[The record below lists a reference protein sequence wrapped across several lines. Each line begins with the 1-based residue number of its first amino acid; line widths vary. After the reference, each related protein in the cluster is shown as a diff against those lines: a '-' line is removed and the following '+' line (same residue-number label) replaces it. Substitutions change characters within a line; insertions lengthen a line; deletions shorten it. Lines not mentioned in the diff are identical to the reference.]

1 MSAIQVA
8 AIFSRNLLQQTT
20 LSTNLLEKN
29 FQNSGWK
36 VTKVTIKIL
45 NTKKQQNLFF
55 LALWQ
60 FDKCYLA
67 KYIFATKSRVF
78 NILVLE

>member
-8 AIFSRNLLQQTT
+8 AIFSQPVA
-20 LSTNLLEKN
+20 TNYSFHKFIRKI

-45 NTKKQQNLFF
+45 NTKKQQNLSF

-60 FDKCYLA
+60 FAKRYLA
-67 KYIFATKSRVF
+67 KYIFATKSRDI